1 MEVDKTSF
9 QPLLLD
15 ILTAISQAHF
25 VSFDLELSG
34 VASKKKNGM
43 GKPTLQERY
52 EEVKEAAERYQ
63 ILQIGLTCVHE
74 DEQQGKYIARPYNFN
89 INPVVEER
97 LDVERIFSFQ
107 SGAVE
112 FLLGCGFRME
122 LPFTKGVPYL
132 SRDEAK
138 QAKKLASDRLQRS
151 TIPDIQLAP
160 EDSQSIEFMRRVR
173 SEIDAWKSTKKPFR
187 DFLNIGPVDQEFFHD
202 PVQRGELSRFEKRLV
217 HQLVRAEYPD
227 LVSVSKRA
235 FMQIVPFNQ
244 EREDA
249 IKEQRMKEVKERI
262 HRQTGFRWLVEAM
275 SGGDLP
281 HLDPRSFARNPVTG
295 EAIFCDLNEISTR
308 LSRATELLK
317 RRRTVLV
324 GHNLFT
330 DLIYFYRTFIGK
342 LPATIKEHQRNIHAL
357 FPMVIDTKYMATH
370 NCGDI
375 NPASSLEQIADQLN
389 MRTVPA
395 IEVHPDHPKYLE
407 GSAFHEAG
415 YDSFLTAKIAV
426 HLSTKLEAAGSYV
439 GECRKEQFVL
449 SEDEQGYDTAPE
461 DIGGGVAVNGKTH
474 DATSQESGGVSLSSA
489 VNDLKEM
496 VLGPPSKNNA
506 KKSQR
511 KKPKKTE
518 ASAGSRF
525 AKPTIFDR
533 LRNLTPS
540 DLEDDDS
547 DLADPT
553 APSPVIPDTDGP
565 DALAVTLESPATWQ
579 HRAGPTL
586 HASAAA
592 KATTLNANPDE
603 WTVMKK
609 ERSGGEEEMMPPFG
623 TDFWRVYGNKLRV
636 FGTRE
641 GLCDLTA

>member
-439 GECRKEQFVL
+439 G
-449 SEDEQGYDTAPE
+449 D
-461 DIGGGVAVNGKTH
+461 
-474 DATSQESGGVSLSSA
+474 
-489 VNDLKEM
+489 
-496 VLGPPSKNNA
+496 
-506 KKSQR
+506 
-511 KKPKKTE
+511 
-518 ASAGSRF
+518 RF